1 MYNVVVLWAPDSADN
16 RRIVEMVAR
25 ALEQT
30 KVALRLKNASEA
42 TIADLTAADIV
53 VFGTQRVTAGDAPA
67 EYADLLRIFRG
78 ISLAGRTAGFFS
90 MGTDKA
96 TVRLRK
102 ALRETEIAQVDDDP
116 LFADQ
121 KQGVPPSVTEWAQ
134 KLIGA
139 HQEMHNARS

>member
-16 RRIVEMVAR
+16 RRIVETVAR

-53 VFGTQRVTAGDAPA
+53 VFGSQKAPAGDVPA
-67 EYADLLRIFRG
+67 EFAELLRIFRG
-78 ISLAGRTAGFFS
+78 ITLAGRTAGFFS
-90 MGTDKA
+90 MGSDKA
-96 TVRLRK
+96 TGRLRK
-102 ALRETEIAQVDDDP
+102 ALKETEIAQSDDDP

-121 KQGVPPSVTEWAQ
+121 KQGVAPSVTEWALR
-134 KLIGA
+134 LIGA
-139 HQEMHNARS
+139 HQEMQNARS